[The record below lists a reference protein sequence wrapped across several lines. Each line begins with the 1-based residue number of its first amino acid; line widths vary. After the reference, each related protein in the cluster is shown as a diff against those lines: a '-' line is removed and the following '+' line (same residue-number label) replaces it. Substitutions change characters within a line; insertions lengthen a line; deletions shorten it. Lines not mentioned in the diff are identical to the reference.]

1 MKRRSKHSTR
11 PYQLSTKR
19 ELVKMVTG
27 IIKEMKEEKSN
38 TKIVQLAKQGACI
51 RLGFPLKELS
61 HTELVKVGL

>member
-38 TKIVQLAKQGACI
+38 TKMIQLAKQGAYYI
-51 RLGFPLKELS
+51 NHPMGSPTKG
-61 HTELVKVGL
+61 T